1 MTVLGEDDS
10 GLLVTL
16 ARDIERTVLTL
27 NTVGDIERS
36 AIVATQLRTV
46 HTVHT
51 LQGFLIPFAV
61 IANAFFGQITT
72 CFTS

>member
-16 ARDIERTVLTL
+16 ARDIER
-27 NTVGDIERS
+27 S
-36 AIVATQLRTV
+36 AIVATQLCTV
-46 HTVHT
+46 GTVHT

-61 IANAFFGQITT
+61 IANAVFF
-72 CFTS
+72 FDE